1 MEPSRTI
8 IARFVIVLTT
18 LIGGGTLL
26 LFGIFL
32 FRGSYRL
39 VDFGLS
45 TGEALTVDA
54 FLCLASCVQH
64 SLMVRKSIRRRVER
78 IVPSDYYGALYTVVS
93 AVPLLTLLG
102 LWQNSRF
109 VIAGLV
115 GPGRWLA
122 HALFLVALL
131 GLLWGER
138 SIAQFDPF
146 GVRPIRAR
154 LRGREPKPSP
164 FAVRG
169 AYRWVR
175 HPQYFFTLVL
185 FWARPN
191 LTADRLVLNA
201 IFTIW
206 VLFGTILE
214 ERDLVVEFGDDYVEY
229 QRRVPMLIPWRGPLA
244 S

>member
-1 MEPSRTI
+1 MEPFRTI

-45 TGEALTVDA
+45 SSGALALDA
-54 FLCLASCVQH
+54 SLCLAFCIQH
-64 SLMVRKSIRRRVER
+64 SVMVRKSVRRRVER
-78 IVPSDYYGALYTVVS
+78 IVPSGYYGALYTVAS
-93 AVPLLTLLG
+93 AVPLLALLG
-102 LWQNSRF
+102 LWQNSRL
-109 VIAGLV
+109 VIAGWV

-122 HALFLVALL
+122 HALFLLALP
-131 GLLWGER
+131 GLLWSER

-154 LRGREPKPSP
+154 LGGRETKPSP

-169 AYRWVR
+169 PYRWVR
-175 HPQYFFTLVL
+175 HPQYFFTLIL
-185 FWARPN
+185 FWAYPD
-191 LTADRLVLNA
+191 LTADRLVLNG
-201 IFTIW
+201 IFTVW
-206 VLFGTILE
+206 VVFGTILE
-214 ERDLVVEFGDDYVEY
+214 ERDLIVEFGNDYVKY
-229 QRRVPMLIPWRGPLA
+229 QRRVPMLVPWRGPLA

>member
-45 TGEALTVDA
+45 PAGALALDA
-54 FLCLASCVQH
+54 SLCLAFCVQH
-64 SLMVRKSIRRRVER
+64 SAMVRKSVRRRVER
-78 IVPSDYYGALYTVVS
+78 IVPSDYYGALYTVSS
-93 AVPLLTLLG
+93 AVPLLALLG
-102 LWQNSRF
+102 LWQNPTF

-122 HALFLVALL
+122 HVIFVVALL
-131 GLLWGER
+131 GLLWSER

-154 LRGREPKPSP
+154 LRRREVKPSP

-185 FWARPN
+185 FWARPD
-191 LTADRLVLNA
+191 LTADRLVLNG
-201 IFTIW
+201 IFTVW
-206 VLFGTILE
+206 VVFGTILE
-214 ERDLVVEFGDDYVEY
+214 ERDLVVEFGHDYVEY
-229 QRRVPMLIPWRGPLA
+229 QRRVPMLVPWRGPLA